1 MQNLLNKIFN
11 KILFHGIY
19 SRVIKSESKIC
30 MKKIYQNSSI
40 IKFDIFF
47 EPISP
52 TNNQSKRA

>member
-1 MQNLLNKIFN
+1 MEYIQELLN
-11 KILFHGIY
+11 L
-19 SRVIKSESKIC
+19 S

-52 TNNQSKRA
+52 TNNQSKQA